1 MSTYETTAGLGDER
15 VRILP
20 RRGLIKNHYYTRA
33 THRSWRLCGAI
44 VVISWRG
51 GDAERYKSLTRDETF
66 VSEASFLGP
75 PESYARMGRA
85 EALVARRFIGVPKEL
100 RSNGERRSDGALYF
114 GMPKSFSEVRDDEG
128 YQPLRPKCRMRSSA
142 IPLRNKG
149 TKIFVKWA
157 NRREKFFDV
166 S

>member
-1 MSTYETTAGLGDER
+1 MQIICNFFVWGPQRAMLER
-15 VRILP
+15 GEQRPWSPADL
-20 RRGLIKNHYYTRA
+20 
-33 THRSWRLCGAI
+33 
-44 VVISWRG
+44 
-51 GDAERYKSLTRDETF
+51 
-66 VSEASFLGP
+66 
-75 PESYARMGRA
+75 
-85 EALVARRFIGVPKEL
+85 IGVPREL

-157 NRREKFFDV
+157 NRRGKFFDV